1 MNVILIPSRLGKGR
15 HVSLSARQVWLLSAV
30 LLGVLPVFFG
40 VLSYHIQSLLSAP
53 ALLREPA
60 YLQRQEQL
68 LIAERQA
75 LEAARRNAET
85 HLNALAQRV
94 GHLQAQLLRLNAL
107 GGRLVQRAGLDKREF
122 NFAEEPAVGGPEAA
136 QALRTTVPD
145 FLQAL
150 DTLSRQLEVKSE
162 RLQLVETVL
171 LDRQLQAAV
180 SPLGWPVDGG
190 WVSSGFGLR
199 ADPFTGQRMMHEG
212 VDIANR
218 MGSTIYAVGGGVVSY
233 AGPKA
238 GYGLLVEINHGNG
251 QSTRY
256 AHAKSLLVKEGDK
269 VAKGQAIALVG
280 SSGRSTGAH
289 VHFEVLYN
297 GHAINPQ
304 GYLRQVAA
312 KP

>member
-171 LDRQLQAAV
+171 GDRQL
-180 SPLGWPVDGG
+180 
-190 WVSSGFGLR
+190 
-199 ADPFTGQRMMHEG
+199 
-212 VDIANR
+212 
-218 MGSTIYAVGGGVVSY
+218 
-233 AGPKA
+233 
-238 GYGLLVEINHGNG
+238 
-251 QSTRY
+251 
-256 AHAKSLLVKEGDK
+256 
-269 VAKGQAIALVG
+269 
-280 SSGRSTGAH
+280 
-289 VHFEVLYN
+289 
-297 GHAINPQ
+297 
-304 GYLRQVAA
+304 
-312 KP
+312 

>member
-1 MNVILIPSRLGKGR
+1 MNIILIPRRLANGR
-15 HVSLSARQVWLLSAV
+15 HISLSTRQVWLLGLVFVVA
-30 LLGVLPVFFG
+30 LPAFFG
-40 VLSYHIQSLLSAP
+40 VVSYQIQTLLTVP
-53 ALLREPA
+53 AALRQPE

-68 LIAERQA
+68 LISERQA

-107 GGRLVQRAGLDKREF
+107 GSRLVQRAGLDKREF

-145 FLQAL
+145 FLQTL

-162 RLQLVETVL
+162 RLEQVETVL

-180 SPLGWPVDGG
+180 TPLGWPVEGG

-199 ADPFTGQRMMHEG
+199 ADPFTGQRMLHEG

-218 MGSTIYAVGGGVVSY
+218 MGSPIYAMGGGLVTH
-233 AGPKA
+233 AGPKT

-256 AHAKSLLVKEGDK
+256 AHAKTLLVKAGDK
-269 VAKGQAIALVG
+269 VDKGQAIALVG

-289 VHFEVLYN
+289 VHFEVLQN
-297 GHAINPQ
+297 GLAVNPAS
-304 GYLRQVAA
+304 YLRQAA

>member
-1 MNVILIPSRLGKGR
+1 MNIILVPRRLANGR
-15 HVSLSARQVWLLSAV
+15 HISLSTRQVWLL
-30 LLGVLPVFFG
+30 GVLFLVALPAVFG
-40 VLSYHIQSLLSAP
+40 VISYRIQALLTAP
-53 ALLREPA
+53 ASLREPA

-68 LIAERQA
+68 LISERQT

-94 GHLQAQLLRLNAL
+94 GHLQAQVLRLNAL
-107 GGRLVQRAGLDKREF
+107 GSRLVQRAGLDKREF
-122 NFAEEPAVGGPEAA
+122 NFAEDPAVGGPETA

-145 FLQAL
+145 FLNTL
-150 DTLSRQLEVKSE
+150 DTLSRQLEAKSE
-162 RLQLVETVL
+162 RLELMETVL

-180 SPLGWPVDGG
+180 APLGWPVEGG

-199 ADPFTGQRMMHEG
+199 ADPFTGQRMLHEG

-218 MGSTIYAVGGGVVSY
+218 LGSPIHAMGGGVVTH
-233 AGPKA
+233 AGAKD
-238 GYGLLVEINHGNG
+238 GYGLLIEINHGNG

-256 AHAKSLLVKEGDK
+256 AHARTLLVKEGDK
-269 VAKGQAIALVG
+269 VDKGQAIALVG

-289 VHFEVLYN
+289 VHFEVLQN
-297 GHAINPQ
+297 GRAVDPQ
-304 GYLRQVAA
+304 RYLRVS